1 MKALKI
7 EANEAG
13 KRYAIVPGA
22 GGTFTVYA
30 ECSNY
35 SSRAPGSIAKVWR
48 YCDKGLTLAAAEALF
63 ARKIAGKQRY

>member
-7 EANEAG
+7 EANKAG
-13 KRYAIVPGA
+13 KRYAIVPVP

-35 SSRAPGSIAKVWR
+35 DRNAPGGIAKTWR
-48 YCDKGLTLAAAEALF
+48 YCDKGLTLEAAETLF
-63 ARKIAGKQRY
+63 ARKIAGKQR